1 MSVLAGSASAGPS
14 AGRTAWA
21 RNLGAPVRDFLRTET
36 GGAMVLV
43 GAALAALVWANSPW
57 PHSYESLWST
67 RLALSLGDHVLSG
80 SLRQWVNEGLMA
92 LFFLVVGLEAKRE
105 LDLGELR
112 ERNRIA
118 IPVIAALGGM
128 AVCVGVYL
136 AINLGG
142 RGAGGWG
149 AAMSTDTALALGALA
164 LVAPSGATRLRVFLL
179 TLAVVD
185 DLGALLVIAIAYS
198 THISPLALAIA
209 LVLFAV
215 LVLLRF
221 APRWREPAA
230 VLVGV
235 GVWLAM
241 YKSGI
246 DPVIAGLAIGLVT
259 GAYPPERGDL
269 ERATELTRSFREQ
282 PTPELA
288 YLAQRGLTSAISPNE
303 RLQYRLHPWTSF
315 VVVPLFALANA
326 GIQIDG
332 RVLGDAVSSPVT
344 IGILLAYVLG
354 KPLGILAASWLGTRR
369 MFGGAATR
377 LAITWPGL
385 AGTGA
390 VAGIG
395 FTVSL
400 LIAARAFSGGPLAQ
414 AKLGVLAAAIVSP
427 LVAFVVFRLIAR
439 VPAPVRARQLGRTAR
454 ELIDLAEDVDPAR
467 DHIRGG
473 ADAPV
478 TLVEYGDFECPYCG
492 QAEPAIRELLADWG
506 DDLRYVFR
514 HLPLSDVHPW
524 AQLAAE
530 AAEAAG
536 AQGAFWGMYDIL
548 LAHQGEL
555 TPRSLRHYAQELGL
569 EGERFA
575 EELRRRVY
583 APRVSADV
591 ASADASGVSGTPS
604 FFINGRR
611 HAGVYDVATLSAAVR
626 AARSRVLPRS
636 DASAGAVRA

>member
-1 MSVLAGSASAGPS
+1 MASAAASPGSRSAEPV

-21 RNLGAPVRDFLRTET
+21 RNLGAPVRDFLSTET
-36 GGAMVLV
+36 GGAAVLV
-43 GAALAALVWANSPW
+43 GAVLAALVWANSPW
-57 PHSYESLWST
+57 PHSYESFWAT
-67 RLALSLGDHVLSG
+67 RLALSLGGHALSG

-112 ERNRIA
+112 ERNRLA
-118 IPVIAALGGM
+118 IPVLAALGGM
-128 AVCVGVYL
+128 ALCVGVYL
-136 AINLGG
+136 AINAG
-142 RGAGGWG
+142 GAGARGWG

-164 LVAPSGATRLRVFLL
+164 LLAPRGATRLRVFLL

-185 DLGALLVIAIAYS
+185 DLGALLVIALAYS
-198 THISPLALAIA
+198 NRISPLALGIA
-209 LVLFAV
+209 LALFAV
-215 LVLLRF
+215 LVLLRY
-221 APRWREPAA
+221 AGRWREPAA
-230 VLVGV
+230 AIVGV

-241 YKSGI
+241 FESGI
-246 DPVIAGLAIGLVT
+246 DPVVAGLAIGLVT
-259 GAYPPERGDL
+259 SAYPPARGDL
-269 ERATELTRSFREQ
+269 ERATELARSFREQ

-326 GIQIDG
+326 GIHLDAH
-332 RVLGDAVSSPVT
+332 VLSGALSSPVT
-344 IGILLAYVLG
+344 LGIVLAYVLG
-354 KPLGILAASWLGTRR
+354 KPLGVLGASWLGTRR
-369 MFGGAATR
+369 ALGGARTR
-377 LAITWPGL
+377 LAVTWPGL
-385 AGTGA
+385 AGVGA

-400 LIAARAFSGGPLAQ
+400 LIADRAFAGERLAQ
-414 AKLGVLAAAIVSP
+414 AKLGVLAAAILSP
-427 LVAFVVFRLIAR
+427 LAAWIVFALIAR
-439 VPAPVRARQLGRTAR
+439 VPAAVRARQLGRTA
-454 ELIDLAEDVDPAR
+454 EQLIDLAEDIDPAR
-467 DHIRGG
+467 DHIRG
-473 ADAPV
+473 APDAPV

-492 QAEPAIRELLADWG
+492 RAEPAIRELLAEWG

-536 AQGAFWGMYDIL
+536 AQGAFWEMYDIL

-555 TPRSLRHYAQELGL
+555 TPGSLRRYAEGLGL
-569 EGERFA
+569 DGERLTG
-575 EELRRRVY
+575 ELRRRAH
-583 APRVSADV
+583 APRVAEDV

-611 HAGVYDVATLSAAVR
+611 HTGVYDVATLSAAVR
-626 AARSRVLPRS
+626 AARARVPSAPRP
-636 DASAGAVRA
+636 A

>member
-1 MSVLAGSASAGPS
+1 MASAAATTSVESS

-21 RNLGAPVRDFLRTET
+21 RNLGAPVRDFLSTET
-36 GGAMVLV
+36 GGAVVLV
-43 GAALAALVWANSPW
+43 AAAIVALVWANSPW
-57 PHSYESLWST
+57 PHSYESFWGT
-67 RLALSLGDHVLSG
+67 RLSLSLGGHVLSG

-118 IPVIAALGGM
+118 IPVMAALGGM
-128 AVCVGVYL
+128 ALCVGIYL
-136 AINLGG
+136 AINVGG
-142 RGAGGWG
+142 AGAGGWG

-164 LVAPSGATRLRVFLL
+164 LVAPSSATRLRVFLL

-185 DLGALLVIAIAYS
+185 DLGALVVIALAYS
-198 THISPLALAIA
+198 THISPLALTVA
-209 LVLFAV
+209 LALFAV

-221 APRWREPAA
+221 AGRWREPAA
-230 VLVGV
+230 VIVGI

-241 YKSGI
+241 FESGI

-259 GAYPPERGDL
+259 SAYPPERGDL

-315 VVVPLFALANA
+315 IVVPLFALANA
-326 GIQIDG
+326 GIHVDAH
-332 RVLGDAVSSPVT
+332 VLSGALSSPVT
-344 IGILLAYVLG
+344 IGIVLAYVLG
-354 KPLGILAASWLGTRR
+354 KPLGILGSSWLGTRR
-369 MFGGAATR
+369 VLGGGRTK
-377 LAITWPGL
+377 LAVTWPGL

-400 LIAARAFSGGPLAQ
+400 LIADRAFGGELLAQ
-414 AKLGVLAAAIVSP
+414 AKLGILAAAIISP
-427 LVAFVVFRLIAR
+427 LAAWIVFRLIAR
-439 VPAPVRARQLGRTAR
+439 VPAAVRARQLGRTA
-454 ELIDLAEDVDPAR
+454 EQLIDLAEDVDPAR
-467 DHIRGG
+467 DHIRGDP
-473 ADAPV
+473 DAPV

-492 QAEPAIRELLADWG
+492 RAEPAIRELLSEWG

-536 AQGAFWGMYDIL
+536 AQGAFWEMYDIL

-555 TPRSLRHYAQELGL
+555 TPGSLRRYAQELGL
-569 EGERFA
+569 DGERLT
-575 EELRRRVY
+575 EELRRR
-583 APRVSADV
+583 AHAARVSEDV

-604 FFINGRR
+604 FFVNGRR
-611 HAGVYDVATLSAAVR
+611 HTGVYDVATLSAAVR
-626 AARSRVLPRS
+626 AARARVASVPRH
-636 DASAGAVRA
+636 A